1 MIRWLFKYSVF
12 LYLINTILLTI
23 KYTFGMGNIIFLGI
37 MGLYTILIFVNP
49 QQFKSVLLHKGFLF
63 LLILTVLNIL
73 YLVIFDSISNLES
86 LKFLSARAIQFSI
99 IPLAIY
105 HHLEYYKDKFL
116 NHLVYIIFGIVLL
129 GLLLN
134 PYIFSGRYSGII
146 WNPNALSSFTTIA
159 FGIVLLKNE
168 KKSNF
173 DYVLLFTFLII
184 SLATGS
190 RGALV
195 GIALAY
201 VLRYGF
207 STRNVI
213 YAIISVIL
221 YLFVLN
227 LNFDTSLNR
236 LGTQSL
242 LSDRT
247 LQYQYAIE
255 TFFQKPI
262 SGWGLDKYAFINTRL
277 LPSHYIDQIVGAHNG
292 YLAILVQYGMLFSI
306 FIFYIIF
313 SKSFT
318 VIKYFNKDKIGYT
331 AIYSF
336 LIIYTL
342 LASIYESLMTGIN
355 EFHTMLF
362 WFSLAILSFS
372 KFKHEN

>member
-1 MIRWLFKYSVF
+1 M
-12 LYLINTILLTI
+12 
-23 KYTFGMGNIIFLGI
+23 
-37 MGLYTILIFVNP
+37 
-49 QQFKSVLLHKGFLF
+49 
-63 LLILTVLNIL
+63 
-73 YLVIFDSISNLES
+73 
-86 LKFLSARAIQFSI
+86 
-99 IPLAIY
+99 
-105 HHLEYYKDKFL
+105 
-116 NHLVYIIFGIVLL
+116 
-129 GLLLN
+129 LLN
-134 PYIFSGRYSGII
+134 PYVFSGRYSGII

-313 SKSFT
+313 S
-318 VIKYFNKDKIGYT
+318 
-331 AIYSF
+331 
-336 LIIYTL
+336 
-342 LASIYESLMTGIN
+342 
-355 EFHTMLF
+355 
-362 WFSLAILSFS
+362 
-372 KFKHEN
+372 

>member
-1 MIRWLFKYSVF
+1 MIRWLFKYSVV
-12 LYLINTILLTI
+12 LYLINTILLAI
-23 KYTFGMGNIIFLGI
+23 KYTFGLGNIIFLGI
-37 MGLYTILIFVNP
+37 MGLYAILIFVNP
-49 QQFKSVLLHKGFLF
+49 QQFKSVLLHKSFLF

-73 YLVIFDSISNLES
+73 YLVVFDSISNIES

-213 YAIISVIL
+213 YAIISIVL

-242 LSDRT
+242 LGDRT
-247 LQYQYAIE
+247 LQYHYAIE
-255 TFFQKPI
+255 TLKEKPI
-262 SGWGLDKYAFINTRL
+262 SGWGLDKYAFIDTRL
-277 LPSHYIDQIVGAHNG
+277 LPSHHIDQIVGAHNG

-331 AIYSF
+331 SIYSF
-336 LIIYTL
+336 LIIYTF

-355 EFHTMLF
+355 EFHTVLF